1 MQGYSPFRKPI
12 GDLQANDLMS
22 LRDVEESWYVE
33 YKRQL
38 IEPKKLAKALA
49 AFANTYGGWLFIGV
63 EEPRADESTRC
74 PGIFAAEVEGALNR
88 LRNTAAANVNPIPFF
103 RSTVLSGPCTEM
115 GLDEGKAVIAIEIPR
130 SVTAPHVHRDGRI
143 YVRVD
148 DGSETPESDRFVLDQ
163 LWRRGEPRRE
173 SVRRWIEQDPAFDDS
188 ETMSP
193 YIRVLLCV
201 DPWGQRGLHLPMTLP
216 ELRRTLSTEA
226 KITFDVLFP
235 TNDGFLVRQVGT
247 NPPRQHG
254 LMWRIKR
261 DLSADLLVP
270 LPIYQPSDIAQV
282 LQSLDGYRYQSQFTA
297 LLEQQRH
304 EDPQIVDL
312 NFLFV
317 ILRGIFAH
325 YRTLLASVGADKS
338 FYFKARML
346 HTERLVPFVDVEAVV
361 EQFMRS
367 GVPVVF
373 DETITVPPGHEVE
386 SFGQVGNWERAG
398 EDQTPEVQEELACIS
413 QAVVVFMLIAESL
426 GVSPF
431 TENEDADE
439 KPQFSRRLLE
449 ELLEVAERAMEAQ
462 SRRQARASAEW
473 PL

>member
-1 MQGYSPFRKPI
+1 MQGYSPFQKPI
-12 GDLQANDLMS
+12 VDLQANDLVS
-22 LRDVEESWYVE
+22 LRGVEESWYVE
-33 YKRQL
+33 YKRQM
-38 IEPKKLAKALA
+38 IEPRKLAKALA

-63 EEPRADESTRC
+63 EEPGADNSTEC
-74 PGIFAAEVEGALNR
+74 PGILAEEVEGAVHR

-103 RSTVLSGPCTEM
+103 RSTVIPGPCTEM
-115 GLDEGKAVIAIEIPR
+115 GLGEGKAVIAIEIPR
-130 SVTAPHVHRDGRI
+130 SITAPHVHRDGRI

-148 DGSETPESDRFVLDQ
+148 DGSEVPESDRFLLDQ
-163 LWRRGEPRRE
+163 LWRRGEPTRE
-173 SVRRWIEQDPAFDDS
+173 SVRRWIEQDPTFDDS
-188 ETMSP
+188 EALSP
-193 YIRVLLCV
+193 YIRVLLCI
-201 DPWGQRGLHLPMTLP
+201 DPWGQRRLHLPMTLP
-216 ELRRTLSTEA
+216 ELRKTLSTEA
-226 KITFDVLFP
+226 KVTFDVLFP

-270 LPIYQPSDIAQV
+270 LPKYQPNDIAQV
-282 LQSLDGYRYQSQFTA
+282 LESLDGYRYQNQYTA
-297 LLEQQRH
+297 MLDQQLH

-338 FYFKARML
+338 FYFKARIL
-346 HTERLVPFVDVEAVV
+346 NTERMMPFVDVGAVV
-361 EQFMRS
+361 EQFARS

-386 SFGQVGNWERAG
+386 SFRHVRNWERTG
-398 EDQTPEVQEELACIS
+398 EDQTPEVQEEVGCVY
-413 QAVVVFMLIAESL
+413 QAFVVFMLIAQSL

-439 KPQFSRRLLE
+439 NPQLSQRLLE

-462 SRRQARASAEW
+462 SRRQARASGE
-473 PL
+473 

>member
-1 MQGYSPFRKPI
+1 MQGYSPFQKPI
-12 GDLQANDLMS
+12 VNLQANDLVS
-22 LRDVEESWYVE
+22 LRHIDESWHVE

-38 IEPKKLAKALA
+38 IEAKKLAKAMA

-63 EEPRADESTRC
+63 EEPGADEPTRC
-74 PGIFAAEVEGALNR
+74 PGILAAEVEGALHR

-103 RSTVLSGPCTEM
+103 RSTVLPGPCTEM
-115 GLDEGKAVIAIEIPR
+115 GLGEGRAVIAIEIPR
-130 SVTAPHVHRDGRI
+130 SITAPHVHRDGRI

-148 DGSETPESDRFVLDQ
+148 DGSEVPESDRFVLDQ
-163 LWRRGEPRRE
+163 LWRRGEPTRQ
-173 SVRRWIEQDPAFDDS
+173 SVRRWLEQDPAFDDS
-188 ETMSP
+188 EAMSP

-201 DPWGQRGLHLPMTLP
+201 DPWGQNGLHLPMTLP
-216 ELRRTLSTEA
+216 ELRKTLSKEA
-226 KITFDVLFP
+226 KVTFDVFSP

-254 LMWRIKR
+254 LMWRIRR

-270 LPIYQPSDIAQV
+270 LPMYQPNSIAQV
-282 LQSLDGYRYQSQFTA
+282 LQSLDGYRYQNQFTA

-325 YRTLLASVGADKS
+325 YRRLLASVGADKS
-338 FYFKARML
+338 FYFKARIL
-346 HTERLVPFVDVEAVV
+346 NTERLLPFVDVEAVV
-361 EQFMRS
+361 EQFRQS

-373 DETITVPPGHEVE
+373 DETITIPPGHEVE
-386 SFGQVGNWERAG
+386 SFRRVRDWELAS
-398 EDQTPEVQEELACIS
+398 EDQTPELQEEVACVY
-413 QAVVVFMLIAESL
+413 QAVVVFILIAESL
-426 GVSPF
+426 GVSSF
-431 TENEDADE
+431 TAEDDADE
-439 KPQFSRRLLE
+439 KSLLSQRLLE

-462 SRRQARASAEW
+462 SRRQAGGSAE
-473 PL
+473 